1 MAKKSKYNRLTD
13 IGNAENT
20 VLHIVFLLTTVLCVL
35 PFLLLIMIS
44 LSSERSLTLYGY
56 QLIPHEFSLTAYK
69 FLLSKSNSLLRA
81 YGISIYT
88 TVLGTALSV
97 AITLMFAY
105 PLSRPDYKYRNFFS
119 FLIFFSMIFHGGMV
133 ANYMVKVQILGLK
146 NNTLIY
152 IVGALMS
159 SWNVMLM
166 RTFLKTSIPEALV
179 EAAKI
184 DGAGEFRSFISII
197 VPLSL
202 PGMATIALLTGVGI
216 WNDWFTGAL
225 FVTDPTKQNLQY
237 LMYETIQDAQYLKQ
251 HMNELSG
258 DSAALLRSL
267 PTESARMAMC
277 VFAVGPIIL
286 VYPFLQKYFVKGMV
300 IGAVKG

>member
-1 MAKKSKYNRLTD
+1 MGKRKHSRLTESSTC
-13 IGNAENT
+13 EN
-20 VLHIVFLLTTVLCVL
+20 VILHIVFLLTMCLCLV
-35 PFLLLIMIS
+35 PFVLLIMIS
-44 LSSERSLTLYGY
+44 LSSESSLVNHGY
-56 QLIPHEFSLTAYK
+56 QLIPSEISLTAYR
-69 FLLSKSNSLLRA
+69 FLLGKSTSMLQA
-81 YGISIYT
+81 YWISIYT
-88 TVLGTALSV
+88 TAGGTAASV
-97 AITLMFAY
+97 IITLMFAY
-105 PLSRPDYKYRNFFS
+105 PLSRKDYKYRTLFS

-133 ANYMVKVQILGLK
+133 AGYMVKVQILGLK
-146 NNTLIY
+146 NSPLVY
-152 IVGALMS
+152 MVGALMS

-166 RTFLKTSIPEALV
+166 RTFLQTSIPEAMV
-179 EAAKI
+179 EAAKV
-184 DGAGEFRSFISII
+184 DGAGEFRAFTSII

-216 WNDWFTGAL
+216 WNDWFSGTL
-225 FVTDPTKQNLQY
+225 FITDSTKQNLQS
-237 LMYETIQDAQYLKQ
+237 LMYQTIQTAEYLKQ

>member
-1 MAKKSKYNRLTD
+1 MGKKKYNRLTD
-13 IGNAENT
+13 SGTCEN
-20 VLHIVFLLTTVLCVL
+20 VILHIVFVLTMLLCLV
-35 PFLLLIMIS
+35 PFALLIMIS
-44 LSSERSLTLYGY
+44 VSSESSLVNYGY
-56 QLIPHEFSLTAYK
+56 QLLPHEFSLNAYRY
-69 FLLSKSNSLLRA
+69 LLGKSNSLLRA
-81 YGISIYT
+81 YWISIYT
-88 TVLGTALSV
+88 TVGGTLASV
-97 AITLMFAY
+97 IITLMFAY
-105 PLSRPDYKYRNFFS
+105 PLSRKDYKYRTLFS

-133 ANYMVKVQILGLK
+133 AGYMVKVQILGLK
-146 NNTLIY
+146 NNTFIY

-166 RTFLKTSIPEALV
+166 RTFLQTSIPEALV

-184 DGAGEFRSFISII
+184 DGAGEFRAFTSII

-216 WNDWFTGAL
+216 WNDWFSGTL
-225 FVTDPTKQNLQY
+225 FITDPTKQNLQS
-237 LMYETIQDAQYLKQ
+237 LMYQTIQDAEYLKQ
-251 HMNELSG
+251 HMNDVGG
-258 DSAALLRSL
+258 DSAAMLRNM
-267 PTESARMAMC
+267 PAESARMAMC